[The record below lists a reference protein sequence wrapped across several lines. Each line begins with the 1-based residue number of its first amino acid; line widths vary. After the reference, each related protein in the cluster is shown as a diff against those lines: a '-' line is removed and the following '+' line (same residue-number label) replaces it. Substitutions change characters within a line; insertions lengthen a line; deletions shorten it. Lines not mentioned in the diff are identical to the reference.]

1 MFGANPALTVRS
13 LVTKMMLALA
23 MMSSCKKVTP
33 PPESDIA
40 GVWEGVANCEEW
52 ETQLA
57 FYLAESDGVVTG
69 AALFDDG
76 SQRDVS
82 GTWARPKLYLTWP
95 PGSKLDGVLEGD
107 TITGE
112 FSAAGIDHSCDAV
125 LSRQR
130 QTERQ

>member
-1 MFGANPALTVRS
+1 
-13 LVTKMMLALA
+13 MMLALA
-23 MMSSCKKVTP
+23 MLASCKKVTL
-33 PPESDIA
+33 PPESEIA
-40 GVWEGVANCEEW
+40 GVWEGAADCEGLEV
-52 ETQLA
+52 QLA

-82 GTWARPKLYLTWP
+82 GTWARPKLHLTWP
-95 PGSKLDGVLEGD
+95 PGFKLDGALEGD
-107 TITGE
+107 TITGT

-130 QTERQ
+130 QNGGQ